1 MIDASDAMIVNLSL
15 ATHPQLNLSR
25 HFRMDVPPSATM
37 AQHSVTINL
46 PSSHFYLQIKPELS
60 SSVLQRHHKLFVT
73 KGNDR
78 LHAMPTIPSHPIDQK
93 RPLFETR
100 LSPGVNRIDIELIAA
115 LPKGTKSASGQ
126 DVELERITV
135 FANLMR

>member
-1 MIDASDAMIVNLSL
+1 MIVNLSI

-25 HFRMDVPPSATM
+25 HFRMELPASQTM

-46 PSSHFYLQIKPELS
+46 PASHFYLQIKPELAT
-60 SSVLQRHHKLFVT
+60 SVLQRHHKLFVT

-78 LHAMPTIPSHPIDQK
+78 LHAMPTIPSHPVDQR

-115 LPKGTKSASGQ
+115 LPKGVKGPNGQ
-126 DVELERITV
+126 DVELETITV
-135 FANLMR
+135 FANLMK